1 MQLTDRRPLRPKSRK
16 REFYCFGLRQLQT
29 QILVFALLA
38 WPVAALA
45 LDIQHIEH
53 PRETSLTWV
62 GERIE
67 HNGMPMQILQLNSR
81 LSKEALFE
89 FYKELWKP
97 MHAPDQQA
105 TVEKSVGEWQM
116 ISTLLDDHNVVVQ
129 VKPSATGL
137 EGFMSATPL
146 DYRPEQSTIARHFPR
161 QWGTE
166 LVSSTQSQDG
176 GVKATTLV
184 LKNTHTLESNHEF
197 YERTLQANGWTLSHQ
212 NRQRDGS
219 VLFFDGKE
227 GAVELAIQRGGDNN
241 RNTLIFANVRGEGV

>member
-1 MQLTDRRPLRPKSRK
+1 MKSTYPRALRPKSGK
-16 REFYCFGLRQLQT
+16 REFYCFDLRRQQARVLA
-29 QILVFALLA
+29 FLLSSLSA
-38 WPVAALA
+38 AALA

-53 PRETSLTWV
+53 PPETSMTWV

-81 LSKEALFE
+81 LSKDELFE
-89 FYKELWKP
+89 FYQELWKP

-129 VKPSATGL
+129 VKSSSTGL

-166 LVSSTQSQDG
+166 LLSSTQSQDG

-212 NRQRDGS
+212 SRQREGS
-219 VLFFDGKE
+219 VLFFDGKD
-227 GAVELAIQRGGDNN
+227 GAVELAIQRGGNNN